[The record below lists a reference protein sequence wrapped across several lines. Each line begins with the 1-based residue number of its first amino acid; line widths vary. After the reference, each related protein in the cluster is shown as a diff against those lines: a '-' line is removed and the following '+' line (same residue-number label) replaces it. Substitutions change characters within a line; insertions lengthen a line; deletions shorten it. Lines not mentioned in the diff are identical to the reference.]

1 MFPVKIMP
9 SEKKSLIRP
18 SSAAARGSNIEKSK
32 PIRRIS
38 FPGKPR
44 EKEVRFTLSPRRS
57 SNLKILSD
65 TYDPASTSWE
75 DVSNDIAYY

>member
-18 SSAAARGSNIEKSK
+18 SSAAARSSNAEK

-38 FPGKPR
+38 FPGRPR
-44 EKEVRFTLSPRRS
+44 EKEVRFTLSRRRS

-65 TYDPASTSWE
+65 AYDPASTSWE
-75 DVSNDIAYY
+75 DVSKDVAYY